1 MRIGKRTMRE
11 LNLATAAIVTILT
24 SLAAQPAIADGKD
37 CPFVGMLDNF
47 APQGDTEWVAYD
59 TRTFGVWDGKQ
70 YLHVDATGKV
80 CHQIYRLKPGSD
92 KMSGLEIMANYEQA
106 LPAEG
111 AEITNTN
118 RDSDADMYGKITKDG
133 AEYWLYVYQS
143 NGDSV
148 TVTTVQKMPF
158 NRTITAPSGVDYP
171 LLGHLPGTQP
181 RAPVKVHY
189 DEVKFPVTQGT
200 ETKGVA
206 VRGYHYKISYDV
218 YHIKPLISG
227 LEIQENYRAALK
239 DLNAEI
245 LYTKEGEETVARV
258 DNNGKTVW
266 IDVTGG
272 TGATITVDTIEEKPF
287 LLSIKPPQ
295 AADMKATL
303 DHTDRIT
310 LYVNFAFNKAI
321 LQPDAQPII
330 AQVATLMKSNPDLKF
345 SVEGHTDSIGL
356 HDYNVK
362 LSQDRAAAVVAALE
376 AQSIAASRLSS
387 TGFGPDKPIAPN
399 ETDPGRAKNRR
410 VELVKK

>member
-1 MRIGKRTMRE
+1 MRQS
-11 LNLATAAIVTILT
+11 NLKLAAIVTILAP
-24 SLAAQPAIADGKD
+24 LAAQPARADGKD

-47 APQGDTEWVAYD
+47 TAPGDPDWVGYD
-59 TRTFGVWDGKQ
+59 TRTFGVFDGKQ
-70 YLHVDATGKV
+70 YLHVDKTGKV
-80 CHQIYRLKPGSD
+80 CHQIYRLKPGSE
-92 KMSGLEIMANYEQA
+92 KMSGLEIMSNYEQA

-118 RDSDADMYGKITKDG
+118 RGGDDDMYAKITKDG
-133 AEYWLYVYQS
+133 AEYWLYVYES

-148 TVTTVQKMPF
+148 TVTTVQTMPF
-158 NRTITAPSGVDYP
+158 KRTITAPSGDDYP
-171 LLGHLPGTQP
+171 LLGHIPGTHP
-181 RAPVKVHY
+181 RAPVKIHY
-189 DEVKFPVTQGT
+189 DELKFRTQDGT
-200 ETKGVA
+200 GTKDVA
-206 VRGYHYKISYDV
+206 VRGYHYKMIYDV
-218 YHIKPLISG
+218 YGLKPTLSG
-227 LEIQENYRAALK
+227 IEIQENYRAALK
-239 DLNAEI
+239 DLNADI

-272 TGATITVDTIEEKPF
+272 TGGSIGVDTIEEKPF
-287 LLSIKPPQ
+287 VLSIKPPQ

-303 DHTDRIT
+303 DHADRIT
-310 LYVNFAFNKAI
+310 LYINFAFNKAI
-321 LQPDAQPII
+321 LKPDAQPII
-330 AQVATLMKSNPDLKF
+330 AQVVTLMNANPDLKF

-399 ETDPGRAKNRR
+399 ETDLGRAKNRR